1 MEKITNETLFELK
14 TIAQPA
20 VGQNQLFYLETAVKQ
35 ETNTY
40 DSAIYSIDPK
50 TNERR
55 EWGTEATTHNNLKV
69 SPDEQRLSFVTTDPK
84 KGESTL
90 WTMPVSG
97 GKPQALV
104 TEKGL
109 GDYFWKQDATAIYYQ
124 LAQEETLSEYQADK
138 EKTDKQKEFPEVKAT
153 TKVNYLADGVGFLK
167 EKKHAIVKKTIVTQ
181 ETELIFEHD
190 SPFVFSGIADDQKTL
205 FLTFDKE
212 EEDEWDYGSKV
223 CLLDSQ
229 TKKTESLEN
238 ILPEGTYAFAAARN
252 DQLLL
257 LGNDLSYGFV
267 TLDDLFLID
276 LKTKA
281 VKNLSKE
288 LDVAFGNAIISDFQQ
303 KNRGVAITWLTDDTF
318 LVPVTEHGK
327 LQLYRATTQGE
338 WTKLL
343 DEKMDILD
351 AAIYSEAKLAVAY
364 ATPTIPSRLG
374 LIDLTSGE
382 LTDLYD
388 PNQAV
393 ISQLAISKPEAFW
406 YEGADGWQIQ
416 GWYLPPAE
424 TKENHPAI
432 LYIHGGPQVCYG
444 ETFFHEMQVHAANGY
459 GVILLNPRG
468 GQGYGQAFVK
478 SILGDYGNK
487 DYQDLLLGVDAVVAN
502 HPEIDTN
509 TIHVAGGSYGGF
521 MTNWIVGHTD
531 RFCAAVTQRSI
542 SNWIS
547 FYGTSDIGPAFVKF
561 QLLRELD
568 AIEGLWKMSPL
579 AYASQVKTPTLVLHG
594 ENDLRCPQE
603 QGQQFY
609 MALQRQ
615 GVDTKLMLFP
625 QSSHGLSR
633 NGLPNLRIERLQ
645 AISEWLASHENKS
658 VN

>member
-20 VGQNQLFYLETAVKQ
+20 VGQNQVFYLETAVNQ

-109 GDYFWKQDATAIYYQ
+109 GDYFWKQDATAVYYK
-124 LAQEETLSEYQADK
+124 LAQEEPVSENQDDT
-138 EKTDKQKEFPEVKAT
+138 EKTDKQKEFPKVKAT

-167 EKKHAIVKKTIVTQ
+167 EKKHSIIKKTITTQ

-238 ILPEGTYAFAAARN
+238 ILPEGTYTFAAARN

-364 ATPTIPSRLG
+364 ASPTIPSRLA

-382 LTDLYD
+382 VTDLYD

-393 ISQLAISKPEAFW
+393 MSQLAISKPEAFW
-406 YEGADGWQIQ
+406 YEGADDWQIQ
-416 GWYLPPAE
+416 GWYLPPTE
-424 TKENHPAI
+424 TQESHPAI

-568 AIEGLWKMSPL
+568 ETEGLWKMSPL

-615 GVDTKLMLFP
+615 GVDTKLILFP

-645 AISEWLASHENKS
+645 AISEWLASHENQS

>member
-20 VGQNQLFYLETAVKQ
+20 VGQNQVFYLETAVNQ

-109 GDYFWKQDATAIYYQ
+109 GDYFWKQDATAVYYK
-124 LAQEETLSEYQADK
+124 LAQEEPVSENQDDT
-138 EKTDKQKEFPEVKAT
+138 EKTDKQKEFPKVKAT

-167 EKKHAIVKKTIVTQ
+167 EKKHSIVKKTITTQ

-238 ILPEGTYAFAAARN
+238 ILPEGTYTFAAARN

-364 ATPTIPSRLG
+364 ASPTIPSRLA

-382 LTDLYD
+382 VTDLYD

-393 ISQLAISKPEAFW
+393 MSQLAISKPEAFW
-406 YEGADGWQIQ
+406 YEGADDWQIQ
-416 GWYLPPAE
+416 GWYLPPTE
-424 TKENHPAI
+424 TQESHPAI

-568 AIEGLWKMSPL
+568 ETEGLWKMSPL

-615 GVDTKLMLFP
+615 GVDTKLILFP

-645 AISEWLASHENKS
+645 AISEWLASHENQS

>member
-20 VGQNQLFYLETAVKQ
+20 VGQNQVFYLETAVNQ

-109 GDYFWKQDATAIYYQ
+109 GDYFWKQDATAVYYK
-124 LAQEETLSEYQADK
+124 LAQEEPVSENQDDT
-138 EKTDKQKEFPEVKAT
+138 EKTDKQKEFPKVKAT

-167 EKKHAIVKKTIVTQ
+167 EKKHSIVKKTITTQ

-238 ILPEGTYAFAAARN
+238 ILPEGTYTFAAARN

-364 ATPTIPSRLG
+364 ASPTIPSRLA

-382 LTDLYD
+382 VTDLYD

-393 ISQLAISKPEAFW
+393 MSQLAISKPEAFW
-406 YEGADGWQIQ
+406 YEGADDWQIQ
-416 GWYLPPAE
+416 GWYLPPTE
-424 TKENHPAI
+424 TQESHPAI

-568 AIEGLWKMSPL
+568 ETEGLWKMSPL

-633 NGLPNLRIERLQ
+633 NGLPNLRIERMQ
-645 AISEWLASHENKS
+645 AISEWLASHENQS

>member
-20 VGQNQLFYLETAVKQ
+20 VGKNQVFYLETAVNQ

-40 DSAIYSIDPK
+40 DSAIYSIDAR

-69 SPDEQRLSFVTTDPK
+69 SPDEQWLSFVTTDPK

-109 GDYFWKQDATAIYYQ
+109 GDYFWKQDATAIYYK
-124 LAQEETLSEYQADK
+124 LAQEEPVSENQDDT

-167 EKKHAIVKKTIVTQ
+167 EKKHSIVKKTIATQ

-238 ILPEGTYAFAAARN
+238 ILPEGTYTFAAARN

-327 LQLYRATTQGE
+327 LQLYHATTQGE

-364 ATPTIPSRLG
+364 ATPTIPSRLA

-382 LTDLYD
+382 VTDLYD

-393 ISQLAISKPEAFW
+393 MSQLAISKPGAFW
-406 YEGADGWQIQ
+406 YEGADDWQIQ
-416 GWYLPPAE
+416 GWYLPPTE

-568 AIEGLWKMSPL
+568 QTEGLWKMSPL

-645 AISEWLASHENKS
+645 AISEWLASHENQS

>member
-20 VGQNQLFYLETAVKQ
+20 VGQNQVFYLETAVNQ

-50 TNERR
+50 PNERR

-109 GDYFWKQDATAIYYQ
+109 GDYFWKQDATAVYYK
-124 LAQEETLSEYQADK
+124 LAQEEPVSENQDDT

-167 EKKHAIVKKTIVTQ
+167 EKKHSIIKKTIATQ
-181 ETELIFEHD
+181 ETKLIFEHD

-238 ILPEGTYAFAAARN
+238 ILPEGTYTFAAARN

-364 ATPTIPSRLG
+364 ASPTIPSRLA

-382 LTDLYD
+382 VTDLYD

-393 ISQLAISKPEAFW
+393 MSQLAISKPEAFW
-406 YEGADGWQIQ
+406 YEGADDWQIQ
-416 GWYLPPAE
+416 GWYLPPTE

-468 GQGYGQAFVK
+468 GQGYGQTFVK

-568 AIEGLWKMSPL
+568 QTEGLWKMSPL

-645 AISEWLASHENKS
+645 AISEWLASHENQS
-658 VN
+658 IN

>member
-20 VGQNQLFYLETAVKQ
+20 VVQNQVFYLETAVNQ

-109 GDYFWKQDATAIYYQ
+109 GDYFWKQDATAIYYK
-124 LAQEETLSEYQADK
+124 LAQEEPVSENQDDT
-138 EKTDKQKEFPEVKAT
+138 EKTDKQKEFPKVKAT

-167 EKKHAIVKKTIVTQ
+167 EKKHSIVKKTITTQ

-238 ILPEGTYAFAAARN
+238 ILPEGTYTFAAARN

-364 ATPTIPSRLG
+364 ASPTIPSRLA

-382 LTDLYD
+382 VTDLYD

-393 ISQLAISKPEAFW
+393 MSQLAISKPEAFW
-406 YEGADGWQIQ
+406 YEGADDWQIQ
-416 GWYLPPAE
+416 GWYLPPTE
-424 TKENHPAI
+424 TQESHPAI

-568 AIEGLWKMSPL
+568 ETEGLWKMSPL

-615 GVDTKLMLFP
+615 GVDTKLILFP

-645 AISEWLASHENKS
+645 AISEWLASHENQS

>member
-1 MEKITNETLFELK
+1 M
-14 TIAQPA
+14 
-20 VGQNQLFYLETAVKQ
+20 
-35 ETNTY
+35 
-40 DSAIYSIDPK
+40 
-50 TNERR
+50 
-55 EWGTEATTHNNLKV
+55 
-69 SPDEQRLSFVTTDPK
+69 
-84 KGESTL
+84 
-90 WTMPVSG
+90 
-97 GKPQALV
+97 
-104 TEKGL
+104 
-109 GDYFWKQDATAIYYQ
+109 
-124 LAQEETLSEYQADK
+124 
-138 EKTDKQKEFPEVKAT
+138 
-153 TKVNYLADGVGFLK
+153 
-167 EKKHAIVKKTIVTQ
+167 
-181 ETELIFEHD
+181 
-190 SPFVFSGIADDQKTL
+190 FSGLADDQETL

-223 CLLDSQ
+223 CLLNSQ

-238 ILPEGTYAFAAARN
+238 ILPEGTYTFAAARN

-364 ATPTIPSRLG
+364 ATPTIPSRLA

-382 LTDLYD
+382 VTDLYD

-393 ISQLAISKPEAFW
+393 MSQLTISKPEAFW
-406 YEGADGWQIQ
+406 YEGAGGWQIQ
-416 GWYLPPAE
+416 GWYLPPTE
-424 TKENHPAI
+424 TQESHPAI

-568 AIEGLWKMSPL
+568 ETEGLWKMSPL

-609 MALQRQ
+609 MALQRK

>member
-20 VGQNQLFYLETAVKQ
+20 VGQNQVFYLETAVNQ

-109 GDYFWKQDATAIYYQ
+109 GDYFWKQDATAIYYK
-124 LAQEETLSEYQADK
+124 LAQEEPVSENQDDT
-138 EKTDKQKEFPEVKAT
+138 EKTDKQKEFPKVKAT

-167 EKKHAIVKKTIVTQ
+167 EKKHSIVKKTITTQ

-238 ILPEGTYAFAAARN
+238 ILPEGTYTFAAARN

-364 ATPTIPSRLG
+364 ASPTIPSRLA

-382 LTDLYD
+382 VTDLYD

-393 ISQLAISKPEAFW
+393 MSQLAISKPEAFW
-406 YEGADGWQIQ
+406 YEGADDWQIQ
-416 GWYLPPAE
+416 GWYLPPTE
-424 TKENHPAI
+424 TQESHPAI

-568 AIEGLWKMSPL
+568 ETEGLWKMSPL

-615 GVDTKLMLFP
+615 GVDTKLILFP

-645 AISEWLASHENKS
+645 AISEWLASHENQS

>member
-20 VGQNQLFYLETAVKQ
+20 VGQNQVFYLETAVNQ

-55 EWGTEATTHNNLKV
+55 EWGTEATTHNNLEV

-109 GDYFWKQDATAIYYQ
+109 GDYFWKQDATAVYYK
-124 LAQEETLSEYQADK
+124 LAQEEPVSENQDDT

-167 EKKHAIVKKTIVTQ
+167 EKKHSIIKKTIATQ
-181 ETELIFEHD
+181 ETKLIFEHD

-238 ILPEGTYAFAAARN
+238 ILPEGTYTFAAARN

-364 ATPTIPSRLG
+364 ASPTIPSRLA

-382 LTDLYD
+382 VTDLYD

-393 ISQLAISKPEAFW
+393 MSQLAISKPEAFW
-406 YEGADGWQIQ
+406 YEGADDWQIQ
-416 GWYLPPAE
+416 GWYLPPTE

-468 GQGYGQAFVK
+468 GQGYGQTFVK

-568 AIEGLWKMSPL
+568 QTEGLWKMSPL

-645 AISEWLASHENKS
+645 AISEWLASHENQS
-658 VN
+658 IN

>member
-1 MEKITNETLFELK
+1 M
-14 TIAQPA
+14 
-20 VGQNQLFYLETAVKQ
+20 
-35 ETNTY
+35 
-40 DSAIYSIDPK
+40 
-50 TNERR
+50 
-55 EWGTEATTHNNLKV
+55 
-69 SPDEQRLSFVTTDPK
+69 
-84 KGESTL
+84 
-90 WTMPVSG
+90 
-97 GKPQALV
+97 
-104 TEKGL
+104 
-109 GDYFWKQDATAIYYQ
+109 
-124 LAQEETLSEYQADK
+124 
-138 EKTDKQKEFPEVKAT
+138 
-153 TKVNYLADGVGFLK
+153 
-167 EKKHAIVKKTIVTQ
+167 
-181 ETELIFEHD
+181 
-190 SPFVFSGIADDQKTL
+190 

-238 ILPEGTYAFAAARN
+238 ILPEGTYTFAAARN

-364 ATPTIPSRLG
+364 ATPTIPSRLA

-382 LTDLYD
+382 VTDLYD

-393 ISQLAISKPEAFW
+393 MSQLAISKPEAFW
-406 YEGADGWQIQ
+406 YEGADDWQIQ
-416 GWYLPPAE
+416 GWYLPPTE

-459 GVILLNPRG
+459 
-468 GQGYGQAFVK
+468 
-478 SILGDYGNK
+478 
-487 DYQDLLLGVDAVVAN
+487 
-502 HPEIDTN
+502 
-509 TIHVAGGSYGGF
+509 
-521 MTNWIVGHTD
+521 
-531 RFCAAVTQRSI
+531 
-542 SNWIS
+542 
-547 FYGTSDIGPAFVKF
+547 YGTSDIGPAFVKF
-561 QLLRELD
+561 QLLLELD
-568 AIEGLWKMSPL
+568 ETEGLWKMSPL
-579 AYASQVKTPTLVLHG
+579 TYASQVKTPTLVLHG

-645 AISEWLASHENKS
+645 AISEWLASHENQS

>member
-20 VGQNQLFYLETAVKQ
+20 VGQNQVFYLETAVNQ

-109 GDYFWKQDATAIYYQ
+109 GDYFWKQDATAVYYK
-124 LAQEETLSEYQADK
+124 LAQEEPVSENQDDT

-167 EKKHAIVKKTIVTQ
+167 EKKHSIVKKTIATQ

-238 ILPEGTYAFAAARN
+238 ILPEGTYTFAAVRN

-364 ATPTIPSRLG
+364 ATPTIPSRLA

-382 LTDLYD
+382 VTDLYD

-393 ISQLAISKPEAFW
+393 MSQLTISKPEAFW

-416 GWYLPPAE
+416 GWYLPPTE

-468 GQGYGQAFVK
+468 GQGYGQTFVK

-568 AIEGLWKMSPL
+568 QTEGLWKMSPL

-645 AISEWLASHENKS
+645 AISEWLASHENQS

>member
-1 MEKITNETLFELK
+1 MKKITNETLFELK

-20 VGQNQLFYLETAVKQ
+20 VGQNQVFYLETVVNP

-40 DSAIYSIDPK
+40 DSAIFSIDAK

-55 EWGTEATTHNNLKV
+55 EWGTEATTHNSLKV
-69 SPDEQRLSFVTTDPK
+69 SPDEQWLSFVTTDPK

-90 WTMPVSG
+90 WTMAVSG

-124 LAQEETLSEYQADK
+124 LAQEETVSENQDDK
-138 EKTDKQKEFPEVKAT
+138 EKTDKQKEFPQVKAT

-167 EKKHAIVKKTIVTQ
+167 EKKHSIIKKTIATQ
-181 ETELIFEHD
+181 ETELIFEHKY
-190 SPFVFSGIADDQKTL
+190 PFVFSGLADDQETL
-205 FLTFDKE
+205 FFTFDKE

-223 CLLDSQ
+223 CLLNSQ

-238 ILPEGTYAFAAARN
+238 ILPEGTYTFAAARN

-267 TLDDLFLID
+267 TLDDLFLVD

-327 LQLYRATTQGE
+327 LQLYRASIQGE

-374 LIDLTSGE
+374 LVDLTSGE
-382 LTDLYD
+382 VTDLYD

-393 ISQLAISKPEAFW
+393 MSRLAIGKPEAFW

-416 GWYLPPAE
+416 GWYLPPTE
-424 TKENHPAI
+424 TQESHPAI

-568 AIEGLWKMSPL
+568 ETEGLWKMSPL

-609 MALQRQ
+609 MALQRK
-615 GVDTKLMLFP
+615 GVDTKLILFP

>member
-20 VGQNQLFYLETAVKQ
+20 VGQNQVFYLETAVNQ

-109 GDYFWKQDATAIYYQ
+109 GDYFWKQDATAVYYK
-124 LAQEETLSEYQADK
+124 LAQEEPVSENQDDT
-138 EKTDKQKEFPEVKAT
+138 EKTDKQKEFPKVKAT

-167 EKKHAIVKKTIVTQ
+167 EKKHSIVKKTITTQ

-238 ILPEGTYAFAAARN
+238 ILPEGTYTFAAARN

-364 ATPTIPSRLG
+364 ASPTIPSRLA

-382 LTDLYD
+382 VTDLYD

-393 ISQLAISKPEAFW
+393 MSQLAISKPEAFW
-406 YEGADGWQIQ
+406 YEGADDWQIQ
-416 GWYLPPAE
+416 GWYLPPTE
-424 TKENHPAI
+424 TQESHPAI

-568 AIEGLWKMSPL
+568 ETEGLWKMSPL

-645 AISEWLASHENKS
+645 AISEWLASHENQS

>member
-20 VGQNQLFYLETAVKQ
+20 EGQNQVFYLETAVNQ

-109 GDYFWKQDATAIYYQ
+109 GDYFWKQDATAVYYK
-124 LAQEETLSEYQADK
+124 LAQEEPVSENQDDT

-167 EKKHAIVKKTIVTQ
+167 EKKHSIVKKTLATQ
-181 ETELIFEHD
+181 ETKLIFEHD

-223 CLLDSQ
+223 CLLDIQ

-238 ILPEGTYAFAAARN
+238 ILPEGTYTFAAARN

-281 VKNLSKE
+281 VKNLSTE

-364 ATPTIPSRLG
+364 ATPTIPSRLAF
-374 LIDLTSGE
+374 IDLTSGE
-382 LTDLYD
+382 VTDLYD

-393 ISQLAISKPEAFW
+393 MSQLAISKPEAFW
-406 YEGADGWQIQ
+406 YEGADDWQIQ
-416 GWYLPPAE
+416 GWYLPPTE

-468 GQGYGQAFVK
+468 GQGYGQTFVK

-568 AIEGLWKMSPL
+568 ETEGLWKMSPL

-645 AISEWLASHENKS
+645 AISEWLASHENQS

>member
-20 VGQNQLFYLETAVKQ
+20 VGQNQVFYLETAVNQ

-55 EWGTEATTHNNLKV
+55 EWGTEATTHSNLKV

-109 GDYFWKQDATAIYYQ
+109 GDYFWKQDATAVYYK
-124 LAQEETLSEYQADK
+124 LAQEEPVSENQDDT

-167 EKKHAIVKKTIVTQ
+167 EKKHSIVKKTIATQ

-238 ILPEGTYAFAAARN
+238 ILPEGTYTFAAARN

-364 ATPTIPSRLG
+364 ATPTIPSRLA

-382 LTDLYD
+382 VTDLYD

-393 ISQLAISKPEAFW
+393 MSQLAISKPEAFW
-406 YEGADGWQIQ
+406 YEGADDWQIQ
-416 GWYLPPAE
+416 GWYLPPTE

-459 GVILLNPRG
+459 GVILVNPRG
-468 GQGYGQAFVK
+468 GQGYGQTFVK

-568 AIEGLWKMSPL
+568 ETEGLWKMSPL